1 MRAPWIPVTND
12 PIRAMIWAIMST
24 RVPWSRDEL
33 LVAFRLYCRTPFGK
47 LHQHNPEIIELART
61 LGRTPSAVGMKACN
75 FASLDPV
82 QRARNISALGNVSRA
97 DRELW
102 EAFEA
107 NPEAVAAEAEAA
119 YARLTGRDAP
129 PLEMELDPPE
139 GPTEVQRLVRTRR
152 VQAFFRAA
160 VLASYEHR
168 CALSDIAVPELL
180 NASHI
185 IPWRAD
191 TTRRADPRNGIA
203 LNALYDRAFDR
214 GLICF
219 DEDLRVIV
227 SPRLRTGD
235 IPDLQRQALLT
246 LEGRPL
252 RLPHRFAPDPAAL
265 AYHRERIFE

>member
-1 MRAPWIPVTND
+1 MA
-12 PIRAMIWAIMST
+12 T
-24 RVPWSRDEL
+24 RVPWSWDEL

-47 LHQHNPEIIELART
+47 LHQRNPEIVELART

-82 QRARNISALGNVSRA
+82 QRARNITALGNVSRS
-97 DRELW
+97 DRDLW
-102 EAFEA
+102 EAFQE

-129 PLEMELDPPE
+129 PLEMELEPPE
-139 GPTEVQRLVRTRR
+139 GPTEVARTVRTRR

-160 VLASYEHR
+160 VLASYEDR

-185 IPWRAD
+185 IPWKMNTA
-191 TTRRADPRNGIA
+191 RRADPRNGIA

-214 GLICF
+214 GLITI
-219 DEDLRVIV
+219 DEELRVVI
-227 SPRLRTGD
+227 SRRLRTEHV
-235 IPDLQRQALLT
+235 PPPQREALLNI
-246 LEGRPL
+246 EGRVL
-252 RLPHRFAPDPAAL
+252 RLPYRFPPDPEAL
-265 AYHRERIFE
+265 AWHREHVFR